1 MIWNTVTYGE
11 DVKWDIVH
19 ASQITNTTITF
30 QTKGW
35 VRGFIMINV
44 SERSMIS
51 SSSGDIK
58 GCYYTNMGND
68 GTPSTIKF
76 TFLEYSYEQP
86 VNGYISYQDWS
97 SITLAVNSSN
107 YPFESDNDYILIY
120 DYKTS

>member
-1 MIWNTVTYGE
+1 MIWNAITYGE
-11 DVKWDIVH
+11 DAKWDIVH

-35 VRGFIMINV
+35 VKGFIMINV

-68 GTPSTIKF
+68 GTPNSINY
-76 TFLEYSYEQP
+76 TFLTYTTEQK
-86 VNGYISYQDWS
+86 VSGYISSMDWS
-97 SITLAVNSSN
+97 SITLATNST
-107 YPFESDNDYILIY
+107 YPFESGNDYILIY